1 MGLQSA
7 PVVEQTVLYNI
18 YVKIF
23 RTLVTKLFPTN
34 RSVHT
39 YVHLYILEEH
49 KEKRKKEKFQH

>member
-23 RTLVTKLFPTN
+23 RTLVSKLFPTN

-39 YVHLYILEEH
+39 YLHFYILEEH
-49 KEKRKKEKFQH
+49 KEKFQH

>member
-23 RTLVTKLFPTN
+23 RTLISKLFPTN

-39 YVHLYILEEH
+39 YALLYILEEH